1 MSKISITLNLC
12 TQYSWMCLILFKDK
26 KKGPISRTSNPV
38 LQPVPVGVYVSVNDV
53 HRGQDGLKVKIRYY
67 FISRRVLLLIQIK
80 KNVYVRAFLSYVVS
94 RTVFQTRG
102 HNCNLMEVRQP
113 QNEIRPRNFLQV
125 WKTIDILL
133 LDILPMTS
141 VMFTF
146 SCFEKMVFQWLFNFV
161 LFFFS

>member
-1 MSKISITLNLC
+1 MYCCCLSESQYSLQVLIRLSKILITLNLC

-80 KNVYVRAFLSYVVS
+80 KKCLCQSISFICRFKNSFSNK
-94 RTVFQTRG
+94 RTQ
-102 HNCNLMEVRQP
+102 
-113 QNEIRPRNFLQV
+113 LQSNGSTTASK
-125 WKTIDILL
+125 WD
-133 LDILPMTS
+133 S
-141 VMFTF
+141 A
-146 SCFEKMVFQWLFNFV
+146 
-161 LFFFS
+161 

>member
-1 MSKISITLNLC
+1 
-12 TQYSWMCLILFKDK
+12 MCLILFKDK

-102 HNCNLMEVRQP
+102 HSCNLMEVRQP
-113 QNEIRPRNFLQV
+113 QDEIRPRNFLQV
-125 WKTIDILL
+125 
-133 LDILPMTS
+133 
-141 VMFTF
+141 
-146 SCFEKMVFQWLFNFV
+146 
-161 LFFFS
+161 